1 MKPLRI
7 LVADDH
13 RLVRQAIRGLLGER
27 TEWEVVA
34 EAGDGQQAIDCATAL
49 QPDVVIIDAA
59 MPGLNGIE
67 AAREIAR
74 VSPAARIVMLTIYD
88 DEEYAVEAFAAGAA
102 GYVLKG
108 AADDDLVRAVDTVMH
123 GRRFVSSG
131 VDFEMP
137 ARYVPQVRP
146 RC

>member
-1 MKPLRI
+1 MGDLRI
-7 LVADDH
+7 VVADDH

-27 TEWEVVA
+27 PEWEVVA
-34 EAGDGQQAIDCATAL
+34 EAGDGVQAIACATAL

-59 MPGLNGIE
+59 MPGMSGIE
-67 AAREIAR
+67 ATRQIAR
-74 VSPAARIVMLTIYD
+74 ISPATRILVLTIYD

-102 GYVLKG
+102 GYVRKG

-137 ARYVPQVRP
+137 ARYVPPAPPV
-146 RC
+146 C